1 MAKITEGGDIDPIGV
16 LIATGHVNFHHTF
29 RLIIMNAWIDLASIF
44 LSSQSH
50 LKLKECVDRRNMIR
64 RTCCFCQG
72 GIEGRKLPSE
82 RILHIS
88 T

>member
-44 LSSQSH
+44 LNSQSH
-50 LKLKECVDRRNMIR
+50 L
-64 RTCCFCQG
+64 
-72 GIEGRKLPSE
+72 
-82 RILHIS
+82 
-88 T
+88 